1 MGRRPMMATVTLEA
15 DGSNF
20 GDVLDLAAPIIK
32 KLVKTYRPS
41 LKGTILDVDDLE
53 QELEVHV
60 WKIYPKFDPERS
72 KLSTYLNESLR
83 NRACE
88 LIRFESAQ
96 KRGGE
101 SDIESLDSYLS
112 DNEEG
117 DTFLDYAEDESVSLE
132 ANASCRDIIKVRE
145 AVLKSMDPKHA
156 EAIRMLMIGRRQT
169 EVAAE
174 LGLSQSMISQAY
186 MRFRRIMARKLEGMG
201 YTGVSSRIRKR
212 SK

>member
-1 MGRRPMMATVTLEA
+1 MGRKPMMATVTLEA

-53 QELEVHV
+53 QELEIHV

-117 DTFLDYAEDESVSLE
+117 DTFLDYTEDESVSLE

-186 MRFRRIMARKLEGMG
+186 MRFRRIMARKLEAMG
-201 YTGVSSRIRKR
+201 YTGVSSRMRKR